1 MGEDLPTRDLR
12 PLTIVALAALSI
24 TGAYAAAPEKDK
36 AWDALLDEV
45 KKHGGVETVLDRSAS
60 YVFQRPDGS
69 YVTFTR
75 LLAVAKRS
83 VCLISKDQ
91 HASVCIDWDSGK
103 TNYGDHADAASP
115 WRVYEGPSVEETA
128 AKQPGPLDALLSWLT
143 SFAPK
148 HNLGHWIYRNS
159 GGPPI
164 WTYGG

>member
-1 MGEDLPTRDLR
+1 MRDLR
-12 PLTIVALAALSI
+12 MPTIVAVTALTLSVAHA
-24 TGAYAAAPEKDK
+24 GAPDKDK
-36 AWDALLDEV
+36 AWDALIDEV
-45 KKHGGVETVLDRSAS
+45 KKHGGVETTLDRSAS

-91 HASVCIDWDSGK
+91 NASVCVDWDSGK
-103 TNYGDHADAASP
+103 TSYGDRADAATP
-115 WRVYEGPSVEETA
+115 WRIHEGPSVEETA
-128 AKQPGPLDALLSWLT
+128 ANQPGPLDNLFSWLK

-148 HNLGHWIYRNS
+148 HNLGHWVYHGS
-159 GGPPI
+159 GGPT